1 MNFLPLLNPCSAA
14 RSAACKA
21 AFSLWLALAASTTSY
36 AAAPLSLWPTIPFI
50 RGQDLCQ
57 FQDAYGKSRSELAQ
71 EMAGLLKDLL
81 SYGAEADEALN
92 SLLAIE
98 ALITKNRRL
107 ATTGQAMDLTLE
119 ASLRAALDGLYREIK
134 PKDRK
139 LTFLNPTPL
148 LDMLRELRSAQRQST
163 LNQQQ
168 LAKISGFAWGT
179 YAYGPGCRGDLL
191 VTLHIELGS
200 GASHSFQAQGR
211 PESVMTAVAAQMF
224 KQVQRTVFP
233 SVVNMGKKSLTLL
246 GAPGSP
252 IGMAPTPAVAEA
264 ACAASRGRLPLWDE
278 YEFLS
283 ALGEWSGGV
292 ALDHSYWALADGHVL
307 APDLRN
313 PSPVRHPEDVN
324 SNEIYFYCVR

>member
-1 MNFLPLLNPCSAA
+1 MNFLPLRNPCSAA
-14 RSAACKA
+14 RKA
-21 AFSLWLALAASTTSY
+21 AFSLWLAVAASTTSY

-71 EMAGLLKDLL
+71 EMTGLLKDLL

-148 LDMLRELRSAQRQST
+148 LDMLRELRSAQRQSR

-252 IGMAPTPAVAEA
+252 IGIAPTPAVAEA

>member
-14 RSAACKA
+14 RSAAFKA

-233 SVVNMGKKSLTLL
+233 SVVNMGQKSLILL

-252 IGMAPTPAVAEA
+252 IGMVATPAVAEA
-264 ACAASRGRLPLWDE
+264 ACTASRGRLPLWDE

>member
-1 MNFLPLLNPCSAA
+1 MNFLRFMRP
-14 RSAACKA
+14 RTA
-21 AFSLWLALAASTTSY
+21 AFGLWLVLAASTTGH
-36 AAAPLSLWPTIPFI
+36 AAAPLSLWPTIPFM

-57 FQDAYGKSRSELAQ
+57 FQDAYGKSRSEQAQ
-71 EMAGLLKDLL
+71 EMISRLNDLL
-81 SYGAEADEALN
+81 RNGAEGDDALG
-92 SLLAIE
+92 SLLAID
-98 ALITKNRRL
+98 ALIDKNRSL
-107 ATTGQAMDLTLE
+107 ATTGLAMDLTLA
-119 ASLRAALDGLYREIK
+119 ASLRAALDGLYRELK
-134 PKDRK
+134 PKERK
-139 LTFLNPTPL
+139 LTFLNPSPL
-148 LDMLRELRSAQRQST
+148 LNMLRELRTSQHQGMIDQRQLS
-163 LNQQQ
+163 
-168 LAKISGFAWGT
+168 KISGFAWGT

-211 PESVMTAVAAQMF
+211 PESVMTGVAVQMF
-224 KQVQRTVFP
+224 KQAQRTVFP
-233 SVVNMGKKSLTLL
+233 SVVSMGKKSLTLL

-252 IGMAPTPAVAEA
+252 IGMAPTPALAEA
-264 ACAASRGRLPLWDE
+264 ACAASRARLPLWDE

-292 ALDHSYWALADGHVL
+292 ALNHNYWALADGHVL

>member
-1 MNFLPLLNPCSAA
+1 M
-14 RSAACKA
+14 
-21 AFSLWLALAASTTSY
+21 AASTTSY

-57 FQDAYGKSRSELAQ
+57 FQDAYGKSRNELAQ
-71 EMAGLLKDLL
+71 EMAGRLKDLL
-81 SYGAEADEALN
+81 SFGAEADDALD
-92 SLLAIE
+92 SLLAID
-98 ALITKNRRL
+98 ALIDKNRRL
-107 ATTGQAMDLTLE
+107 ASSGQAMDLTLE

-148 LDMLRELRSAQRQST
+148 LDLLRELRSAQRQST

-264 ACAASRGRLPLWDE
+264 ACAAGRGRLPLLDE

>member
-1 MNFLPLLNPCSAA
+1 MNFLSLLNPCSAA
-14 RSAACKA
+14 RKA

-57 FQDAYGKSRSELAQ
+57 FQDAYGKSRNELAQ
-71 EMAGLLKDLL
+71 EMAGRLKDLL
-81 SYGAEADEALN
+81 SFGAEADDALD
-92 SLLAIE
+92 SLLAID
-98 ALITKNRRL
+98 ALIDKNRRL
-107 ATTGQAMDLTLE
+107 ASSGQAMDLTLE

-139 LTFLNPTPL
+139 LTFLNPIPL

-179 YAYGPGCRGDLL
+179 YAYGPGGRGDLL

-224 KQVQRTVFP
+224 KQAQRTVFP
-233 SVVNMGKKSLTLL
+233 SVVSMGKKSLTLL

-283 ALGEWSGGV
+283 ALGEWSGGI

>member
-71 EMAGLLKDLL
+71 EMTGLLKDLL

-148 LDMLRELRSAQRQST
+148 LDMLRELRSAQRAAPKYPQPT
-163 LNQQQ
+163 ATGQNFRFCMGHLR
-168 LAKISGFAWGT
+168 LRAW
-179 YAYGPGCRGDLL
+179 
-191 VTLHIELGS
+191 
-200 GASHSFQAQGR
+200 
-211 PESVMTAVAAQMF
+211 
-224 KQVQRTVFP
+224 
-233 SVVNMGKKSLTLL
+233 
-246 GAPGSP
+246 
-252 IGMAPTPAVAEA
+252 
-264 ACAASRGRLPLWDE
+264 LPW
-278 YEFLS
+278 
-283 ALGEWSGGV
+283 
-292 ALDHSYWALADGHVL
+292 
-307 APDLRN
+307 
-313 PSPVRHPEDVN
+313 
-324 SNEIYFYCVR
+324 

>member
-57 FQDAYGKSRSELAQ
+57 FQDAYGKSRNELAQ
-71 EMAGLLKDLL
+71 EMAGRLKDLL

-139 LTFLNPTPL
+139 LTFLNPTP
-148 LDMLRELRSAQRQST
+148 
-163 LNQQQ
+163 
-168 LAKISGFAWGT
+168 
-179 YAYGPGCRGDLL
+179 
-191 VTLHIELGS
+191 
-200 GASHSFQAQGR
+200 
-211 PESVMTAVAAQMF
+211 
-224 KQVQRTVFP
+224 
-233 SVVNMGKKSLTLL
+233 LL

>member
-71 EMAGLLKDLL
+71 EMAGRLKDLL

-119 ASLRAALDGLYREIK
+119 ASLRAAQLAQHIEQGGRIEESELSVFGLDLSVQAVQC
-134 PKDRK
+134 
-139 LTFLNPTPL
+139 
-148 LDMLRELRSAQRQST
+148 SAQAG
-163 LNQQQ
+163 L
-168 LAKISGFAWGT
+168 
-179 YAYGPGCRGDLL
+179 
-191 VTLHIELGS
+191 
-200 GASHSFQAQGR
+200 
-211 PESVMTAVAAQMF
+211 
-224 KQVQRTVFP
+224 
-233 SVVNMGKKSLTLL
+233 
-246 GAPGSP
+246 
-252 IGMAPTPAVAEA
+252 
-264 ACAASRGRLPLWDE
+264 
-278 YEFLS
+278 
-283 ALGEWSGGV
+283 
-292 ALDHSYWALADGHVL
+292 
-307 APDLRN
+307 
-313 PSPVRHPEDVN
+313 
-324 SNEIYFYCVR
+324 

>member
-1 MNFLPLLNPCSAA
+1 MNFLSLLNPCSAA
-14 RSAACKA
+14 RKA
-21 AFSLWLALAASTTSY
+21 AFSLWLAVAASTTSY

-57 FQDAYGKSRSELAQ
+57 FQDAYGKSRNELAQ
-71 EMAGLLKDLL
+71 EMAGRLKDLL

-139 LTFLNPTPL
+139 LTFLNPTL
-148 LDMLRELRSAQRQST
+148 FLDMLRELRSAQRQST

-246 GAPGSP
+246 GAPGLP
-252 IGMAPTPAVAEA
+252 IGVAPTPAVAEA

-292 ALDHSYWALADGHVL
+292 ALEHSYWALADGHVL

>member
-1 MNFLPLLNPCSAA
+1 MNFLSLLNPCSAA
-14 RSAACKA
+14 RKA

-81 SYGAEADEALN
+81 SYGAEGDEALN

-107 ATTGQAMDLTLE
+107 ATTGQAIDLTLE

-292 ALDHSYWALADGHVL
+292 ALDHSFWALADGHVL

>member
-1 MNFLPLLNPCSAA
+1 MNFLPSLNPCSAA

-21 AFSLWLALAASTTSY
+21 AFSLWLALVASTTSY
-36 AAAPLSLWPTIPFI
+36 AAAQLSLWPTIPFI

-57 FQDAYGKSRSELAQ
+57 FQDAYGKSRNELAQ
-71 EMAGLLKDLL
+71 EMAGRLKDLL
-81 SYGAEADEALN
+81 SYGADADDALD
-92 SLLAIE
+92 SLLAID
-98 ALITKNRRL
+98 ALIDKNRRQ

-233 SVVNMGKKSLTLL
+233 SVVNMGQKSLILL

-252 IGMAPTPAVAEA
+252 IGMVATPAVAEA
-264 ACAASRGRLPLWDE
+264 ACTASRGRLPLWDE

>member
-1 MNFLPLLNPCSAA
+1 
-14 RSAACKA
+14 
-21 AFSLWLALAASTTSY
+21 
-36 AAAPLSLWPTIPFI
+36 
-50 RGQDLCQ
+50 
-57 FQDAYGKSRSELAQ
+57 
-71 EMAGLLKDLL
+71 
-81 SYGAEADEALN
+81 
-92 SLLAIE
+92 LAID
-98 ALITKNRRL
+98 ALIDKNRRL
-107 ATTGQAMDLTLE
+107 ASSGQAMDLTLE

-224 KQVQRTVFP
+224 KQAQRTVFP

-292 ALDHSYWALADGHVL
+292 ALDHSFWALADGHVL